1 MVIQDLVAIVDDDE
15 SVRQSLPHLL
25 RSFGFACEAFASAES
40 FLRVANLAGFRCL
53 ILDIAMPGMSGIE
66 LQQALSLAGWDIP
79 TVFITA
85 HADEATCKHV
95 LDAGAVACL
104 MKPFEA
110 EELVHMVNAALGR
123 S

>member
-1 MVIQDLVAIVDDDE
+1 
-15 SVRQSLPHLL
+15 
-25 RSFGFACEAFASAES
+25 
-40 FLRVANLAGFRCL
+40 
-53 ILDIAMPGMSGIE
+53 
-66 LQQALSLAGWDIP
+66 
-79 TVFITA
+79 
-85 HADEATCKHV
+85 V